1 MHFQRFV
8 WETFKH
14 IFSKSKYLETLGEK
28 SSLPNSIELIVYPS
42 LPTSSKKLPSPSWFE
57 LSLSWWH
64 LTHLCDA
71 YGNALLGIRIADKLL
86 DGIPSDFGGSH
97 CDLLEWEKSSPRGF
111 GVPCEKS
118 VFCRKKRLKTCDQLF
133 KNIIMINAFEANICD
148 KNLDLHKMLGKN
160 IFSPIV

>member
-8 WETFKH
+8 RETFKH

-71 YGNALLGIRIADKLL
+71 YGNALLGIRIVDKLL

-97 CDLLEWEKSSPRGF
+97 GDLLEWEKSSPRGF
-111 GVPCEKS
+111 VPCEKS

-133 KNIIMINAFEANICD
+133 KNIIMINAFEANIYD
-148 KNLDLHKMLGKN
+148 RNLDLHKMLGKN